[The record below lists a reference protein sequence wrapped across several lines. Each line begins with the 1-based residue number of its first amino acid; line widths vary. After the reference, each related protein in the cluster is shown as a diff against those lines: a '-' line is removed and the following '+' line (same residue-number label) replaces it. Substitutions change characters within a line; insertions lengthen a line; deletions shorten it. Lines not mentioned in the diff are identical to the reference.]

1 MTTSAPAFAA
11 SAALADSFAAS
22 RTTISMLGDFAGAI
36 AAPKPN
42 GAGTV
47 RAARR
52 IRSES
57 LLMGYSYL

>member
-1 MTTSAPAFAA
+1 
-11 SAALADSFAAS
+11 
-22 RTTISMLGDFAGAI
+22 MLGDFAGAI

-57 LLMGYSYL
+57 LLMGDSFY